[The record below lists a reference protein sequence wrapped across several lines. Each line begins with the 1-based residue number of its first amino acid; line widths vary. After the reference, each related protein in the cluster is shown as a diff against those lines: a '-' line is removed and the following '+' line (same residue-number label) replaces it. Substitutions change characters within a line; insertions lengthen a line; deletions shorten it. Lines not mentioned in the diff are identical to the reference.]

1 MPGPDS
7 TDLCA
12 RTICKSLGV
21 GFAPCLRN
29 SSAIVLRPNPKPSWG
44 RSSDG
49 TNCKPGSKQQSQN
62 ASRTSFDQLDRR
74 VRQARPSQRVL
85 AQAEDV
91 RQFGSQRL
99 DRRIQRVVSSQQVF
113 LCLAQSV
120 RWQSF

>member
-49 TNCKPGSKQQSQN
+49 TNCKPGSKQQSQR
-62 ASRTSFDQLDRR
+62 ASRTSLDQLTDGFG
-74 VRQARPSQRVL
+74 RPALLS
-85 AQAEDV
+85 A
-91 RQFGSQRL
+91 
-99 DRRIQRVVSSQQVF
+99 SSPKRKTFDNSEVND
-113 LCLAQSV
+113 
-120 RWQSF
+120 